1 MALTGRI
8 IANVY
13 GKNGNQI
20 ERTGGTQNGRINY
33 FPNTGNQFYAP
44 GSVTTIGSVTIGSII
59 EVYAT
64 GLNQPNTLYQCVET
78 PAQLVTNGS

>member
-8 IANVY
+8 LANVY
-13 GKNGNQI
+13 GKNGVQI
-20 ERTGGTQNGRINY
+20 EKTGATQNGRINY
-33 FPNTGNQFYAP
+33 FPNVGTQFFAP

-64 GLNQPNTLYQCVET
+64 GLNQPNTTYQCVET
-78 PAQLVTNGS
+78 VAQLVSNGS

>member
-8 IANVY
+8 LANVY
-13 GKNGNQI
+13 GKGGVSL
-20 ERTGGTQNGRINY
+20 EKTGSTQNGRINY
-33 FPNTGNQFYAP
+33 FPNQGTQFYAP
-44 GSVTTIGSVTIGSII
+44 GSVTTLGSVTIGSII

-64 GLNQPNTLYQCVET
+64 GLNQASTLYQCVET